1 MYRFSGIIVVILL
14 LMLGM
19 ASCSQDGAKEHVYI
33 EDNAGLLDSTTE
45 DSLCYAFPNNM
56 PLAIV
61 TVDSVALYDLSGVA
75 DSVFAARSA
84 ADEDFSAYGVLVLA
98 SARPNVAMIKMGS
111 YYDEVEYL
119 TLPYAS
125 RQYYRLQIADGIA
138 PAQKVLG
145 MVDMGVASANNTAFL
160 YSQIKGEVLGELSAI
175 VSPSDGFFYQYIL
188 RPIQYPFILALNI
201 TGNFYLSAA
210 LYVLL
215 FAVIMFAVRHA
226 MVQRYRR
233 CDNKMK
239 RDLIKGVLPGI
250 LVLVYDVPLLLG
262 GLSFASCFSLSGVE
276 FIDALVADAGLSAS
290 VVNDLFQ
297 SALSDKSY
305 LLSVITTVLVSMII
319 YLNGGDSKYYG
330 FKVAIVAVLA
340 FWSGVAINVYLL
352 IFYLPLIAFCGKIT
366 NIPTYIDLRVNGM
379 GKVESMAWTLLK
391 PAVIVVAAIAGLG
404 AGEYVTAGSQPAAGS
419 VSTVGHGVL
428 DTAITGELMEIYGQ
442 PQAAVQ
448 VSQAIKIVEPLH
460 LTDST
465 SEFHTY
471 KFTIDSRADEDSVFV
486 FFDGM
491 YDDYETVKGEFYPR
505 ISEGE
510 QELKVSVYKRY
521 RLTDI
526 KGFGVKDNS
535 LARWVVTDD
544 SCTFRNTGKLTFG
557 YVIKYKDGLSRQVTS
572 VGTFSRGSSVT
583 YVEKLHIDEIS
594 FYRLP

>member
-33 EDNAGLLDSTTE
+33 EDNAGLLDSTIE
-45 DSLCYAFPNNM
+45 DSLCYAYPNNM

-84 ADEDFSAYGVLVLA
+84 ADEGFSAYGVLVLA

-119 TLPYAS
+119 ALPYAS
-125 RQYYRLQIADGIA
+125 RQYYRLQIDDAT
-138 PAQKVLG
+138 PPVQKVLG
-145 MVDMGVASANNTAFL
+145 MVDMGMASANNTAFL
-160 YSQIKGEVLGELSAI
+160 YSQIKGEVLGELSVI

-188 RPIQYPFILALNI
+188 RPIQYPFILVLNI

-215 FAVIMFAVRHA
+215 FVVIMLVVRRV

-233 CDNKMK
+233 CNNEMK

-276 FIDALVADAGLSAS
+276 FIDALVTDAGLSAS

-297 SALSDKSY
+297 SGLSDKSY
-305 LLSVITTVLVSMII
+305 LLSVVTTVWASMII

-419 VSTVGHGVL
+419 VATVGQGVL

-486 FFDGM
+486 FFDAT
-491 YDDYETVKGEFYPR
+491 YDGYKTCESDFYPHVKK
-505 ISEGE
+505 GE
-510 QELKVSVYKRY
+510 QELKTTVFHKYK
-521 RLTDI
+521 LKGI
-526 KGFGVKDNS
+526 KAFGVRDDS
-535 LARWVVTDD
+535 LADRFETED
-544 SCTFRNTGKLTFG
+544 SCSFRNTGDETLG
-557 YVIKYKDGLSRQVTS
+557 YVMKFHHPKSQPMILVGTLSRGGS
-572 VGTFSRGSSVT
+572 VN
-583 YVEKLHIDEIS
+583 YNEKISIDEIL

>member
-33 EDNAGLLDSTTE
+33 EDNAGLLDSTIE

-75 DSVFAARSA
+75 DSVFTARSA
-84 ADEDFSAYGVLVLA
+84 ADENFSAYGVLVLA

-145 MVDMGVASANNTAFL
+145 MVDMGVASANNMAFL
-160 YSQIKGEVLGELSAI
+160 YSQIKGEVLGEVAAI
-175 VSPSDGFFYQYIL
+175 VSPSDGFFYRYIL
-188 RPIQYPFILALNI
+188 RPIQYPFILALNV
-201 TGNFYLSAA
+201 TGNFYLSVA

-226 MVQRYRR
+226 MVQLYRR
-233 CDNKMK
+233 SNNKE
-239 RDLIKGVLPGI
+239 RRNVIRGLLPGI
-250 LVLVYDVPLLLG
+250 LALVYDIPLLLG
-262 GLSFASCFSLSGVE
+262 GLSLASCFSLSGVE
-276 FIDALVADAGLSAS
+276 FLDALVADAGISAS
-290 VVNDLFQ
+290 VVNELFQ

-305 LLSVITTVLVSMII
+305 LLSVINTVLFSMII

-340 FWSGVAINVYLL
+340 FWSGIAINVYLL
-352 IFYLPLIAFCGKIT
+352 IFYLPLTAFCGKIT
-366 NIPTYIDLRVNGM
+366 NIPSYIDLRVNGM
-379 GKVESMAWTLLK
+379 GKIESMVWTLLK

-404 AGEYVTAGSQPAAGS
+404 AGEYVTADSQPAAGS
-419 VSTVGHGVL
+419 VSIVGQGVL
-428 DTAITGELMEIYGQ
+428 DTAITGELMEIYGR
-442 PQAAVQ
+442 PQAAGQ

-460 LTDST
+460 LTDSA

-505 ISEGE
+505 VSEGE

-521 RLTDI
+521 RLTGI

-544 SCTFRNTGKLTFG
+544 SCTFRNTSDLTFG
-557 YVIKYKDGLSRQVTS
+557 YVIKYKDRLSRQVTS
-572 VGTFSRGSSVT
+572 VGTFRRGSSVR
-583 YVEKLHIDEIS
+583 YGEKLHIDEML

>member
-14 LMLGM
+14 LMLGI

-33 EDNAGLLDSTTE
+33 EDNAGLLDSTIE
-45 DSLCYAFPNNM
+45 DSLCYAYPNNM

-84 ADEDFSAYGVLVLA
+84 ADEGFSAYGVLVLA

-119 TLPYAS
+119 ALPYAS
-125 RQYYRLQIADGIA
+125 RQYYRLQIDDAT
-138 PAQKVLG
+138 PPVQKVLG
-145 MVDMGVASANNTAFL
+145 MVDMGMASANNTAFL
-160 YSQIKGEVLGELSAI
+160 YSQIKGEVLGELSVI

-188 RPIQYPFILALNI
+188 RPIQYPFILVLNI

-215 FAVIMFAVRHA
+215 FVVIMLVVRRV

-233 CDNKMK
+233 CNNEMK

-276 FIDALVADAGLSAS
+276 FIDALVTDAGLSAS

-297 SALSDKSY
+297 SGLSDKSY
-305 LLSVITTVLVSMII
+305 LLSVVTTVWASMII

-340 FWSGVAINVYLL
+340 FWSGVAINAYLVVYF
-352 IFYLPLIAFCGKIT
+352 IPLIAFCGKFT
-366 NIPTYIDLRVNGM
+366 NNPTYIYLRTNGM
-379 GKVESMAWTLLK
+379 GKVESVVLALLK
-391 PAVIVVAAIAGLG
+391 PIVIVVAAMAGLG
-404 AGEYVTAGSQPAAGS
+404 AGEYVTASSQSAVGVEAAGQ
-419 VSTVGHGVL
+419 GVL
-428 DTAITGELMEIYGQ
+428 DTAVTRELVETYEQ
-442 PQAAVQ
+442 PETTRQ
-448 VSQAIKIVEPLH
+448 VSQAIRVVKPLH
-460 LTDST
+460 LTDSI

-471 KFTIDSRADEDSVFV
+471 EFTIGSRTDVDSVFV
-486 FFDGM
+486 FFDALYSG
-491 YDDYETVKGEFYPR
+491 YKTLRGEFYPR
-505 ISEGE
+505 IKEGE
-510 QELKVSVYKRY
+510 QDLKVSVYNEF
-521 RLTDI
+521 RLTGI
-526 KGFGVKDNS
+526 KGFGVKDNF

-544 SCTFRNTGKLTFG
+544 SCTFRNTSDLTFG
-557 YVIKYKDGLSRQVTS
+557 YLIKYKDRLSRQVTS
-572 VGTFSRGSSVT
+572 VGTFSRGSSVK